1 VIILCLILYAIIKAN
16 QNTLMQI
23 FKHLEEQ
30 EKLKQIFDNLEE
42 SIIVIDDQNVELV
55 NDKFKEDFN
64 EHFNK
69 CRMSEEEMNDAISH
83 PRYRK
88 PGIIK

>member
-1 VIILCLILYAIIKAN
+1 MV
-16 QNTLMQI
+16 TI

-30 EKLKQIFDNLEE
+30 DKLKQIFDNLEE
-42 SIIVIDDQNVELV
+42 SIIVVQDQNVEIV

-83 PRYRK
+83 PRYGE
-88 PGIIK
+88 PGMIE